1 MAEMQT
7 IFIETSLQTRLALT
21 INENDHVLAFK
32 DKFSKEHA
40 MCFPD
45 FGEITVSTL
54 KVKWQDHFYHLS
66 DSMSLSKVF
75 ENENCEMFLFVD
87 VASVEKK
94 LDPTHEE
101 ALQIQAA
108 EDKTQKRK
116 MKTSSSAKNSRKK
129 LAHVPNESKDIEN
142 VTSVGDNQNQDGLDD
157 DHVKDLNVDQNLEE
171 AIEQD
176 LEKGVTN
183 ASAAGDIVMIDQE
196 NDLEKVNLLL
206 TAEHYK
212 TTDAED
218 EGLIDVVDATFES
231 LPNSVGEK
239 VTITHVETIQSDD
252 EKVDNGEEIKVV
264 KLKKRTKSRKE
275 KVVPKEDTLVD
286 STSPNAVVALTAPN
300 VQHGVGEK
308 VVKKSIKRSKKKLSD
323 ENNVEEGPVVSAE

>member
-108 EDKTQKRK
+108 EDKTEKRK

-171 AIEQD
+171 AIEQ
-176 LEKGVTN
+176 
-183 ASAAGDIVMIDQE
+183 
-196 NDLEKVNLLL
+196 VNLLL